1 MSFEEIFERIQKSR
15 SLMATRRKTFN
26 EAKDAVDILENR
38 FEEVKQS
45 ISIVNFAD
53 NLNEVKSQMEKQWII
68 GDAAP
73 D

>member
-53 NLNEVKSQMEKQWII
+53 NLNFHLDIYLYYI
-68 GDAAP
+68 CG
-73 D
+73 